1 VTEHVL
7 SETAAEGAALGLIG
21 PGRVVLIV
29 GASGAGKDTLIG
41 LVRAKLAGNPN
52 VNFPQRI
59 VTRAPDAFEDSVH
72 LSVAEFEMER
82 ARGRFALHW
91 TAHGLSYAYDVR
103 IDDEV
108 RHGRSV
114 VLNVSRTVIAA
125 TRARYFAAR
134 VVLIEVD
141 RETRRQRLSGRNR
154 ETLADIDARIARE
167 VSYAPGLVDFVV
179 TNNGEAGVAAQALE
193 ALLV

>member
-1 VTEHVL
+1 VTERAL
-7 SETAAEGAALGLIG
+7 SDAEREVHFRGLIG
-21 PGRVVLIV
+21 PGRVVLVV

-41 LVRAKLAGNPN
+41 LVRAKLAGNPS
-52 VNFPQRI
+52 VSFPQRI

-72 LSVAEFEMER
+72 LSVPDFETER
-82 ARGRFALHW
+82 ARGGFALQW

-103 IDDEV
+103 IDDEI

-125 TRARYFAAR
+125 TRARYFATR
-134 VVLIEVD
+134 VVLIEAD
-141 RETRRQRLSGRNR
+141 RDIRRQRLSGRNR
-154 ETLADIDARIARE
+154 ETLANIDARLARE
-167 VSYAPGLVDFVV
+167 VSYDPSLVDFVV